1 MCHLIPA
8 NCNNADILIH
18 LDRCCWSVLT
28 ECSWPLQYL
37 GPIRPPSAP
46 WKCFFWLPYSH
57 NFQFNFL
64 AGCLRIF
71 AHLGQFHVWVKWM
84 CLRIYI
90 CMCVW
95 GCLNMTWLSKVILQL
110 NTRSWA
116 LKFLAALQHVLVL
129 LTKEGVVWAI
139 WQGTRVVAFGNS
151 FEGCS
156 TSIPLPHIWSFKTR
170 QTVLQP
176 RPRPF
181 SIARPF
187 YKLQQEPCSQRP
199 SLKPIAVW
207 SHFAAGRLPQH
218 QLQRMPLASVEAG
231 TSSTCFMVFKKKKIQ
246 S

>member
-37 GPIRPPSAP
+37 GPHSAALCTM
-46 WKCFFWLPYSH
+46 KVFFWLPYSH

-84 CLRIYI
+84 CLRMCIYI
-90 CMCVW
+90 CVCEAVW
-95 GCLNMTWLSKVILQL
+95 TWTWLSKVILQL

-156 TSIPLPHIWSFKTR
+156 TPFHSPISEASR
-170 QTVLQP
+170 QDRQFCSRDP
-176 RPRPF
+176 DPF
-181 SIARPF
+181 
-187 YKLQQEPCSQRP
+187 P
-199 SLKPIAVW
+199 SLAHFTNSNRNHVLSGQVW
-207 SHFAAGRLPQH
+207 SLLQCDPILLRAGYLSISCKGCRWQ
-218 QLQRMPLASVEAG
+218 V
-231 TSSTCFMVFKKKKIQ
+231 
-246 S
+246 